1 MAICFKNEQYLTIE
15 RIEFKSVSQEESK
28 SCVYFPCA
36 VGELDLI
43 PAILVSIKIQ
53 ENNRRSTLFYTYH
66 V

>member
-1 MAICFKNEQYLTIE
+1 MAICLKNEQYLTIE

-43 PAILVSIKIQ
+43 PAISIKIQ
-53 ENNRRSTLFYTYH
+53 ENNSRSTLFYTYH